1 MTLDEVNLINSK
13 GTAIVNKLYTAVDG
27 ARVQRY
33 FIGVY
38 GGRIKEIE
46 DPSINKTLNQK
57 IQNIQDL
64 IDSGELGSGGG
75 SGGAAGTSEAVI
87 KTFECGET
95 ISTGYAVALDSG
107 LIYKFDINNSAYYGK
122 CIGISNQTGNTGDNI
137 IVTLQGTNIAVSGLT
152 QGYQYISSTAG
163 VLTNTAP
170 STGIIQTVGVAL
182 NATTIEVQIQKPYI
196 KI

>member
-13 GTAIVNKLYTAVDG
+13 GTAVINKLYTAVDG

-38 GGRIKEIE
+38 GGRVKEIE
-46 DPSINKTLNQK
+46 DPKVIQGLNQK
-57 IQNIQDL
+57 IQSIQDL
-64 IDSGELGSGGG
+64 VDSKDIG
-75 SGGAAGTSEAVI
+75 SGGAADTSEAVT

-95 ISTGYAVALDSG
+95 ISTGYAVALNSG
-107 LIYKFDINNSAYYGK
+107 LLYKFDISNTTYYGK

-137 IVTLQGTNIAVSGLT
+137 TVTLQGTNTAVSGLT
-152 QGYQYISSTAG
+152 SGYQYISITPG

-170 STGIIQTVGVAL
+170 SVGIIQTVGVAL
-182 NATTIEVQIQKPYI
+182 NSTIIEVQIQKPYI